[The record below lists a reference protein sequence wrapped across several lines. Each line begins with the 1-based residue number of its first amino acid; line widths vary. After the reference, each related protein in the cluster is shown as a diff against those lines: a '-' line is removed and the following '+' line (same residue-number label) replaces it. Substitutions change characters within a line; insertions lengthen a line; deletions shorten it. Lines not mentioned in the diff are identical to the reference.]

1 MIKTIL
7 FAVAV
12 LLTFINIASAQV
24 VFDGGP
30 DGTGIDF
37 FVEANWVDMA
47 TGLDPADN
55 TIGPNGT
62 DGTIGFDLTIGG
74 DFDVEGATA
83 NGNIRLDSGLTLT
96 LEGNA
101 TLFSQVFSAP
111 TGAEINIVLA
121 DNSEL
126 TVTQNIAR
134 TAFDLSGS
142 ADLIFTG
149 SEPEFT
155 NDSINLSSDWT
166 GSITT
171 TNSNR
176 MLLQGASGQALF
188 NVATIDGVVASSDDI
203 VTEQVGGSIVH
214 TLADTNSVLVGDV
227 NRDGVV
233 DFLDI
238 SPFITFLSFGADF
251 RDEAD
256 IDRNGIV
263 DFLDISPFITLLS
276 GQ

>member
-1 MIKTIL
+1 M
-7 FAVAV
+7 
-12 LLTFINIASAQV
+12 
-24 VFDGGP
+24 
-30 DGTGIDF
+30 
-37 FVEANWVDMA
+37 
-47 TGLDPADN
+47 
-55 TIGPNGT
+55 
-62 DGTIGFDLTIGG
+62 
-74 DFDVEGATA
+74 
-83 NGNIRLDSGLTLT
+83 
-96 LEGNA
+96 
-101 TLFSQVFSAP
+101 
-111 TGAEINIVLA
+111 LA

-149 SEPEFT
+149 PEPEFT

-166 GSITT
+166 GSTT
-171 TNSNR
+171 ANSNR